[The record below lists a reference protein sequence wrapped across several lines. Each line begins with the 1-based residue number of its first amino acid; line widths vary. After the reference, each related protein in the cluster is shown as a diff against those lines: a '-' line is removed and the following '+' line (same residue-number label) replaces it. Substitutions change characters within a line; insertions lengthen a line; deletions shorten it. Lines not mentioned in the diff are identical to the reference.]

1 MDRDLVERA
10 QAGDETAFAS
20 IAMSIGDRLHATAQ
34 HILHDS
40 PRADDAA
47 QDAMVEMWRRLP
59 TLREA
64 DSFEAWAYRILVR
77 GAFAEARRRSRWSP
91 LALLERALRT
101 TEPDP
106 ADRIADR
113 DQLDRALDGLPLG
126 HRAVVVLKYFADL
139 SNAQI
144 AEAVGIPEGTVRSRL
159 HYAIAAMRATLEAD
173 ARPSLG
179 AVTP

>member
-1 MDRDLVERA
+1 LDRDLVERA

-20 IAMSIGDRLHATAQ
+20 LAMSVGDRLHATAQ

-40 PRADDAA
+40 PRADDVA
-47 QDAMVEMWRRLP
+47 QDAMIEVWRRLP

-64 DSFEAWAYRILVR
+64 ECFEAWAYRILVR
-77 GAFAEARRRSRWSP
+77 GAFAEARRQSRWS
-91 LALLERALRT
+91 LRGLLGRAFRT
-101 TEPDP
+101 VEPDP
-106 ADRIADR
+106 ADRVADR
-113 DQLDRALDGLPLG
+113 DQLDFALDRLPIG

-159 HYAIAAMRATLEAD
+159 HYAIGAMRATLVAD
-173 ARPSLG
+173 ARPSVD